1 MCCGEAVTGSG
12 SSRYLTW
19 WRGRGSR
26 VHPEAGHREPTTP
39 AGVMSD
45 SESENYSSEEDED
58 YEPSGDDEDYSEDDV
73 NDLVKEDNLDEDEQ
87 PQRNKCLK
95 KAGKRK
101 RNQEELCLQRDDAG
115 GGEADHLTDATVD
128 EDLKEKKKADD
139 LWASFLSDVGHKPKS
154 VVTTPASS
162 KEGILVGKLSKPED
176 TVKDPE
182 KPKAPGK
189 VTITKVFDF
198 AGEKIKV
205 TKEVDAASK
214 EAKTFLK
221 NQNEVQEKGS
231 PAAPSALETGIPTGS
246 GVKRQS
252 GLGSIL
258 GKIGGKKQKLST
270 LEKSKIDWEAFKE
283 KEGIG
288 DELAIYNRG
297 KEGYIERKAFLDRVD
312 HRQFELERDIRL
324 SNMKP

>member
-95 KAGKRK
+95 KAGKRLLFDRK

-205 TKEVDAASK
+205 
-214 EAKTFLK
+214 
-221 NQNEVQEKGS
+221 
-231 PAAPSALETGIPTGS
+231 
-246 GVKRQS
+246 KRQS

>member
-1 MCCGEAVTGSG
+1 
-12 SSRYLTW
+12 
-19 WRGRGSR
+19 
-26 VHPEAGHREPTTP
+26 
-39 AGVMSD
+39 MSD
-45 SESENYSSEEDED
+45 SESENYSSEEDAD
-58 YEPSGDDEDYSEDDV
+58 YEPSDEDYSEDDV

-87 PQRNKCLK
+87 PQKKKSLK
-95 KAGKRK
+95 KTGNVISSK
-101 RNQEELCLQRDDAG
+101 RNREELSLECDDE
-115 GGEADHLTDATVD
+115 GEGEGDHTAD

-139 LWASFLSDVGHKPKS
+139 LWASFLSDVGHKSKP
-154 VVTTPASS
+154 VATTPTFSR
-162 KEGILVGKLSKPED
+162 EGILVDQEKLSKPQD
-176 TVKDPE
+176 VVKDSE

-189 VTITKVFDF
+189 VKITKVFDF
-198 AGEKIKV
+198 AGEEVKV

-214 EAKTFLK
+214 EAKIFLQ
-221 NQNEVQEKGS
+221 NQNEGQAKDS
-231 PAAPSALETGIPTGS
+231 PAVPATVETGAPTGS

-252 GLGSIL
+252 AIGNIL
-258 GKIGGKKQKLST
+258 GKIGGKKQKMST

-312 HRQFELERDIRL
+312 HRQFERERDIRL

>member
-58 YEPSGDDEDYSEDDV
+58 YEPSDEDYSEDDV

-205 TKEVDAASK
+205 
-214 EAKTFLK
+214 
-221 NQNEVQEKGS
+221 
-231 PAAPSALETGIPTGS
+231 
-246 GVKRQS
+246 KRQS

>member
-1 MCCGEAVTGSG
+1 
-12 SSRYLTW
+12 
-19 WRGRGSR
+19 
-26 VHPEAGHREPTTP
+26 
-39 AGVMSD
+39 MSD
-45 SESENYSSEEDED
+45 SELENYSSEEDAD
-58 YEPSGDDEDYSEDDV
+58 YEPSDEDYSEDDV
-73 NDLVKEDNLDEDEQ
+73 NELVKEDNLDEDEQ
-87 PQRNKCLK
+87 PQKRKSLK
-95 KAGKRK
+95 KAGNGISSRK
-101 RNQEELCLQRDDAG
+101 RNLEGRCLQLDV
-115 GGEADHLTDATVD
+115 GEGEGDQTADSTVED
-128 EDLKEKKKADD
+128 DLKEKKKADD
-139 LWASFLSDVGHKPKS
+139 LWASFLSDVGQKLKP
-154 VVTTPASS
+154 VPTTPTSR
-162 KEGILVGKLSKPED
+162 KEDILVDQGKLSKPQD
-176 TVKDPE
+176 IVKDSE
-182 KPKAPGK
+182 KPKAAGK

-198 AGEKIKV
+198 AGEEVKV

-214 EAKTFLK
+214 EAKIFLK

-231 PAAPSALETGIPTGS
+231 PAAPATMEVGAPTGS

-252 GLGSIL
+252 AIGNIL
-258 GKIGGKKQKLST
+258 GKIGGKKQKMST

>member
-1 MCCGEAVTGSG
+1 
-12 SSRYLTW
+12 
-19 WRGRGSR
+19 
-26 VHPEAGHREPTTP
+26 
-39 AGVMSD
+39 MSD

-58 YEPSGDDEDYSEDDV
+58 YEPSADEDYSEDDV
-73 NDLVKEDNLDEDEQ
+73 NDLVKEDNLDEDERLQ
-87 PQRNKCLK
+87 KKKCLK
-95 KAGKRK
+95 KAGRGTTSRKRK
-101 RNQEELCLQRDDAG
+101 QEGMCLQRDDVG
-115 GGEADHLTDATVD
+115 GGEADELAETTVD
-128 EDLKEKKKADD
+128 NDLKEKKKADD
-139 LWASFLSDVGHKPKS
+139 LWASFLSDVGHKPKP
-154 VVTTPASS
+154 VTTTPTSS
-162 KEGILVGKLSKPED
+162 NEGIQVDQGKLSMPAD
-176 TVKDPE
+176 MVKNPE

-198 AGEKIKV
+198 AGEEIK
-205 TKEVDAASK
+205 
-214 EAKTFLK
+214 
-221 NQNEVQEKGS
+221 
-231 PAAPSALETGIPTGS
+231 
-246 GVKRQS
+246 VKRQS
-252 GLGSIL
+252 GLGSVL

>member
-1 MCCGEAVTGSG
+1 
-12 SSRYLTW
+12 
-19 WRGRGSR
+19 
-26 VHPEAGHREPTTP
+26 
-39 AGVMSD
+39 MSD

-58 YEPSGDDEDYSEDDV
+58 YEPSADEDYSEDDV
-73 NDLVKEDNLDEDEQ
+73 NDLVKEDNLDEDERLQ
-87 PQRNKCLK
+87 KKKCLK
-95 KAGKRK
+95 KAGRGTTSRKRK
-101 RNQEELCLQRDDAG
+101 QEGMCLQRDDVG
-115 GGEADHLTDATVD
+115 GGEADELAETTVD
-128 EDLKEKKKADD
+128 NDLKEKKKADD
-139 LWASFLSDVGHKPKS
+139 LWASFLSDVGHKPKP
-154 VVTTPASS
+154 VTTTPTSS
-162 KEGILVGKLSKPED
+162 NEGIQVDQGKLSMPAD
-176 TVKDPE
+176 MVKNPE

-198 AGEKIKV
+198 AGEEIKV

-221 NQNEVQEKGS
+221 NQNAVQEKSS
-231 PAAPSALETGIPTGS
+231 PAAPAASETGTPTGS

-252 GLGSIL
+252 GLGSVL